1 MLYCEK
7 WDMSMHFEEFR
18 QVFNIITECTLF
30 FAKSQE
36 EMSLYSTGSGILE
49 TEIVRIA
56 DGSCIK

>member
-1 MLYCEK
+1 
-7 WDMSMHFEEFR
+7 MHFEEFR
-18 QVFNIITECTLF
+18 QVFNMITECTLF
-30 FAKSQE
+30 YCAKSQE

>member
-1 MLYCEK
+1 
-7 WDMSMHFEEFR
+7 MHFEEFLPGFKYNNR
-18 QVFNIITECTLF
+18 VHSV

-49 TEIVRIA
+49 TEIVRMA

>member
-1 MLYCEK
+1 
-7 WDMSMHFEEFR
+7 MHFEEFL
-18 QVFNIITECTLF
+18 QVLNIITECTLL